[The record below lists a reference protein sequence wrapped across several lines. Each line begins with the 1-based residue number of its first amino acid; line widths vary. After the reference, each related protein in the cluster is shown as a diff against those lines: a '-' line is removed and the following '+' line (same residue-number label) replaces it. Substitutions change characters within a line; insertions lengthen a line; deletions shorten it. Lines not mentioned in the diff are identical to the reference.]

1 MNRPF
6 HVLQIIDSMSLGGAE
21 VLLRDITHALLAN
34 KHRVSVCYNTD
45 GPIAKEIKALGVPIT
60 RLPRFG
66 RVDLFLLWR
75 IFSKIKQLKPDLVH
89 THLFKSDFHG
99 RLAAR
104 LAGTPV
110 VVSTLHNCHNWAK
123 NPILGNI
130 YGANARL
137 ADHII
142 AVSDEVR
149 DYAIQ
154 YSHIDPKKITT
165 ITNAIPL
172 ARFEHNRSAG
182 ALIRQE
188 FNIPLDSP
196 VIGIIA
202 RLTKQKDHDNFLHA
216 AQKIL
221 QVAPEAYFLIVG
233 DGALSTSLKSLAVS
247 LGIQNSTIFCGNR
260 QDIPAVMAALD
271 ILVFSSRW
279 EGLPVVLLEGLAS
292 SLPVVATH
300 VGGVPGVIENGVTG
314 LLVPPADS
322 DALASSCISLVN
334 DGALRER
341 IGKAGYD
348 HVQANYGM
356 DGMVNKTISLYQSL
370 LQAAMNK

>member
-1 MNRPF
+1 M
-6 HVLQIIDSMSLGGAE
+6 QIIDSMSLGGAE
-21 VLLRDITHALLAN
+21 VLLRDLTHALLAN
-34 KHRVSVCYNTD
+34 EHRVSVCYNTD
-45 GPIAKEIKALGVPIT
+45 GPIAKEIEAMGVPIT

-75 IFSKIKQLKPDLVH
+75 IFSKIRQLKPDLVH

-104 LAGTPV
+104 LAGTP

-149 DYAIQ
+149 DYAIH

-165 ITNAIPL
+165 IANAIPL

-188 FNIPLDSP
+188 FNIPSGSP

-202 RLTKQKDHDNFLHA
+202 RLTEQKDHDNFLHA

-221 QVAPEAYFLIVG
+221 QAAPETYFLIVG
-233 DGALSTSLKSLAVS
+233 DGPLRASLKALAVS

-279 EGLPVVLLEGLAS
+279 EGLPVALLEGLAS
-292 SLPVVATH
+292 SLSVVATH
-300 VGGVPGVIENGVTG
+300 VGGVPGVIQNGVTG
-314 LLVPPADS
+314 FLVPPADS
-322 DALASSCISLVN
+322 DALASSCTSLVK
-334 DGALRER
+334 DAALRER
-341 IGKAGYD
+341 IGQAGYD

-356 DGMVNKTISLYQSL
+356 DGMVKKTISLYRSL
-370 LQAAMNK
+370 LQEQRIK

>member
-6 HVLQIIDSMSLGGAE
+6 HVMQIIDSMSLGGAE
-21 VLLRDITHALLAN
+21 VLLRDLTHVLLSSE
-34 KHRVSVCYNTD
+34 HRVSVCYNTD
-45 GPIAKEIKALGVPIT
+45 GPIAKEIEAMGVPIT

-75 IFSKIKQLKPDLVH
+75 IFRKIRQLKPDLVH

-99 RLAAR
+99 LLAAR

-110 VVSTLHNCHNWAK
+110 VISTLHNCPNWAK

-137 ADHII
+137 ADRII

-149 DYAIQ
+149 DYAIH
-154 YSHIDPKKITT
+154 YSHIDPNKITT
-165 ITNAIPL
+165 IANGIPL

-188 FNIPLDSP
+188 FNVPSGSP

-202 RLTKQKDHDNFLHA
+202 RLTEQKDHDNFLHA
-216 AQKIL
+216 AQIIL
-221 QVAPEAYFLIVG
+221 QAVPETYFLIVG
-233 DGALSTSLKSLAVS
+233 DGPLGESLKALAVT
-247 LGIQNSTIFCGNR
+247 LGIRNSIIFCGTR
-260 QDIPAVMAALD
+260 QDIPSMMSAID

-279 EGLPVVLLEGLAS
+279 EGLPVALLEGMAS
-292 SLPVVATH
+292 SLPVVATK
-300 VGGVPGVIENGVTG
+300 VGGIPGVIQNGITG
-314 LLVPPADS
+314 FLVPPADP
-322 DALASSCISLVN
+322 DALAYYCNVLIK
-334 DGALRER
+334 DATLRER
-341 IGKAGYD
+341 LGKAGCA
-348 HVQANYGM
+348 HVQANYSM
-356 DGMVNKTISLYQSL
+356 DSMTNKIISLYQSL
-370 LQAAMNK
+370 LQGIKL